1 MAWPGRLYRHPCS
14 ADERGRAGE
23 SRTPFVIQFNKAIN
37 AGTLST
43 AV

>member
-1 MAWPGRLYRHPCS
+1 MNK
-14 ADERGRAGE
+14 GRAGE
-23 SRTPFVIQFNKAIN
+23 SRTPLLVQFNKAIN